1 MSKAGSRSFAE
12 LYRDAFAERDPNRKL
27 VLLGEVQR
35 AICAWGNEN
44 QHEFP
49 EPSIKIL
56 SHAAPSGRDALIA

>member
-12 LYRDAFAERDPNRKL
+12 LYRDAFAERDPDRKL

-35 AICAWGNEN
+35 VIRTWENES
-44 QHEFP
+44 QHKLP
-49 EPSIKIL
+49 EPSIKMP